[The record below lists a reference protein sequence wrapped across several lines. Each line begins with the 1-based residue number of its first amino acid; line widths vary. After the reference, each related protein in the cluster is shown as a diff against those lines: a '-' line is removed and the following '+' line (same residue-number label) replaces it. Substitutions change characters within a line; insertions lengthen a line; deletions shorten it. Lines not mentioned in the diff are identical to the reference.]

1 MGAVRIKSVSVN
13 RFGIK
18 IVFAAN
24 LIVTVFQLSVNIL
37 IIIAESDYPLWMH
50 DLLYFSIIT
59 YLRSSLFK

>member
-24 LIVTVFQLSVNIL
+24 LIVTVFRLSINIL
-37 IIIAESDYPLWMH
+37 LIIAENDYPL
-50 DLLYFSIIT
+50 
-59 YLRSSLFK
+59 